1 MDESDFFAEQ
11 LRVTANQ
18 FIWAARQI
26 PEARRYV
33 APEGR
38 WCAARIIFHI
48 TNYERLISRAQHVSV
63 GWRPGRGRLPT
74 RR

>member
-1 MDESDFFAEQ
+1 MDASDFFAEQ

-38 WCAARIIFHI
+38 WCAARIIF
-48 TNYERLISRAQHVSV
+48 TSRTMSA
-63 GWRPGRGRLPT
+63 
-74 RR
+74 